1 MCEKPF
7 LYPYFMNENI
17 LKESNYSYDDKKN
30 DISKLKRCAKIYK
43 EKLLGRRFLIIFDDC
58 NFF

>member
-1 MCEKPF
+1 
-7 LYPYFMNENI
+7 MNENI

>member
-1 MCEKPF
+1 
-7 LYPYFMNENI
+7 MNENI
-17 LKESNYSYDDKKN
+17 LKESNYSYDDKKT
-30 DISKLKRCAKIYK
+30 DISKLKSCAKIYK